1 MPDNTIAFLINAEPG
16 GALDERAR
24 SFAERLAERYDIR
37 LAYRT
42 GQKLAAIF
50 SLLVFLV
57 RTRPAVSYVF
67 DMSYSGVAAAA
78 IYKLL
83 FRNRLVIE
91 TGDAIYELA
100 RAGGMRGR
108 MGLWMTWLLEEFSL
122 RYADRIIVRGTFHQ
136 RHLSA
141 RGIASDVIQDGV
153 VTRQFAPQD
162 VTALRG
168 ELGLDGV
175 LTVGLV
181 GSSVWSERL
190 QWCYGMELVEVVRM
204 LKGLPVIGVMIGNG
218 SGIERLRSKCR
229 EYGIENRVQFWG
241 YVPYQELPGR
251 LNVID
256 VCLSTQT
263 NNLAGQV
270 RTTGKLPLYLA
281 NGRFVLASRVGEAAL
296 VLPRGMLIEYDGDWD
311 DSYPQRLAD
320 RIRELIDQPERLECA
335 AASVEL
341 ARQHFEYD
349 LLAERLGGVLADVL
363 GKSEVRNPSE
373 LSVGQQ
379 TTAAGDD
386 SRKTGLET
394 VLSRRDR

>member
-1 MPDNTIAFLINAEPG
+1 MNTITFLINAEPG

-37 LAYRT
+37 LAYRA

-50 SLLVFLV
+50 SFFVFLV

-67 DMSYSGVAAAA
+67 DMSYSGVMAAAL
-78 IYKLL
+78 YKLL

-100 RAGGMRGR
+100 RASGMRGR
-108 MGLWMTWLLEEFSL
+108 LGLFLTWVLEEFSL
-122 RYADRIIVRGTFHQ
+122 RYADRIVVRGTFHQ
-136 RHLSA
+136 RHLAA
-141 RGIASDVIQDGV
+141 RGIASEVIQDGV

-162 VTALRG
+162 VKVFRC
-168 ELGLDGV
+168 ESGLNDV

-190 QWCYGMELVEVVRM
+190 QWCYGMELVEAIR
-204 LKGLPVIGVMIGNG
+204 LLGDLPVTGVMIGNG
-218 SGIERLRSKCR
+218 SGIERLRAKCR
-229 EYGIENRVQFWG
+229 EYGIEDRVKFRG
-241 YVPYQELPGR
+241 YVPYDQLPGQ

-281 NGRFVLASRVGEAAL
+281 NGRFVLASNVGEAAL
-296 VLPRGMLIEYDGDWD
+296 VLPAEMLVEYDGDWD
-311 DSYPQRLAD
+311 RLYPQRLAE
-320 RIRELIDQPERLECA
+320 RIRELIDQPERLQCS

-341 ARQHFEYD
+341 ARRHFEYD
-349 LLAERLGGVLADVL
+349 LLAERLDGILANVMREAVQ
-363 GKSEVRNPSE
+363 GAVA
-373 LSVGQQ
+373 
-379 TTAAGDD
+379 TW
-386 SRKTGLET
+386 
-394 VLSRRDR
+394 

>member
-16 GALDERAR
+16 GALDERAN
-24 SFAERLAERYDIR
+24 SFAERLAQRYEIR
-37 LAYRT
+37 LAYRR

-50 SLLVFLV
+50 SFLVFLV

-67 DMSYSGVAAAA
+67 DMSYSGVVAAAT
-78 IYKLL
+78 YKLI
-83 FRNRLVIE
+83 FRNRMVIE

-100 RAGGMRGR
+100 CAGGMRGR
-108 MGLWMTWLLEEFSL
+108 LGLWMTWLLEEFSL
-122 RYADRIIVRGTFHQ
+122 RYADRIVVRGTFHH
-136 RHLSA
+136 RHLA
-141 RGIASDVIQDGV
+141 ERGIGSDVIQDAV

-168 ELGLDGV
+168 ELGLDGM

-190 QWCYGMELVEVVRM
+190 QWCYGMELVEAIR
-204 LKGLPVIGVMIGNG
+204 LLGDLPVVGVMIGNG
-218 SGIERLRSKCR
+218 SGIERLRAKCR
-229 EYGIENRVQFWG
+229 EYGIEDRVQFWG

-296 VLPRGMLIEYDGDWD
+296 VLPAEMLVEYEGDWD
-311 DSYPQRLAD
+311 ERYPHRLAG
-320 RIRELIDQPERLECA
+320 RIRELIDRPERLQCSA
-335 AASVEL
+335 LSVEL
-341 ARQHFEYD
+341 ARRHFEYD
-349 LLAERLGGVLADVL
+349 VLAEKMDGVLAEVM
-363 GKSEVRNPSE
+363 GKSELRD
-373 LSVGQQ
+373 LSGLRVGEQ
-379 TTAAGDD
+379 TIGV
-386 SRKTGLET
+386 KEK
-394 VLSRRDR
+394 